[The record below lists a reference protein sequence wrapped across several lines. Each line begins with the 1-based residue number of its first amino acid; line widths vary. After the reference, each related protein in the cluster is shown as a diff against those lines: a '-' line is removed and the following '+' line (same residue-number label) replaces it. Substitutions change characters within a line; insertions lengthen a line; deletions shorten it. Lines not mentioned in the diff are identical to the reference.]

1 MAERTILDVAKA
13 LESYGLRAREHPGLP
28 GGVGKGH
35 SPTGYHP
42 TGEAVDITDWRPDV
56 APAFS
61 GGKPIPWKQRTGE
74 LAWRAKQL
82 GVFAEA
88 LGPGDKGHD
97 THVHLALPGKKFITD
112 QQIRWLATGRW
123 ETPEGKLTDV
133 KPTLD
138 QQSPQIQPSQQ
149 PSATDS
155 PQSINIVIQTG
166 KKEEEQQN
174 SEQHLKN
181 YISKMIKPSGSTI
194 PVNSLVKM
202 IQNQPSTNYF
212 A

>member
-1 MAERTILDVAKA
+1 MAERTILDVAKV
-13 LESYGLRAREHPGLP
+13 LENYGLRAGEHPGLP

-56 APAFS
+56 APAFP
-61 GGKPIPWKQRTGE
+61 GGKPIHWKQRTGE

-82 GVFAEA
+82 GIFAEA

-97 THVHLALPGKKFITD
+97 THVHLALPGKKFVTD
-112 QQIRWLATGRW
+112 QQLQWLATGRW
-123 ETPEGKLTDV
+123 EGPKGLTDV
-133 KPTLD
+133 MPALD
-138 QQSPQIQPSQQ
+138 QQTPQVQPSQQ
-149 PSATDS
+149 PAQSDL

-166 KKEEEQQN
+166 KKEEEQQTP
-174 SEQHLKN
+174 EQYLKN
-181 YISKMIKPSGSTI
+181 YIEKMSKPSGSVL

-202 IQNQPSTNYF
+202 MQSQPTTNYF

>member
-1 MAERTILDVAKA
+1 MAERSIVDGANA
-13 LESYGLRAREHPGLP
+13 LARFGLKPGEHPAF

-42 TGEAVDITDWRPDV
+42 TGEAVDITDWRPDI

-112 QQIRWLATGRW
+112 QQLEWLATGRYKDPL
-123 ETPEGKLTDV
+123 TGKLTDV
-133 KPTLD
+133 KPTLN
-138 QQSPQIQPSQQ
+138 QQSPQVQPGQQ
-149 PSATDS
+149 PPGFDS

-166 KKEEEQQN
+166 KKEEEQTP
-174 SEQHLKN
+174 EEYLKK
-181 YISKMIKPSGSTI
+181 YIAKMSQSSSSAVPI
-194 PVNSLVKM
+194 NSLVKM
-202 IQNQPSTNYF
+202 IQNQPTTNYF

>member
-13 LESYGLRAREHPGLP
+13 LQGYGLTAKEHPGLP

-56 APAFS
+56 APAFP

-82 GVFAEA
+82 GIFAEA

-97 THVHLALPGKKFITD
+97 THVHLALPGKKFVTD
-112 QQIRWLATGRW
+112 QQLRWLATGRW
-123 ETPEGKLTDV
+123 EGPKGLTDV
-133 KPTLD
+133 MPTLD
-138 QQSPQIQPSQQ
+138 QQTPQVQPSQQ
-149 PSATDS
+149 PPGTDS

-166 KKEEEQQN
+166 KQKEEATTPDQY
-174 SEQHLKN
+174 LKD
-181 YISKMIKPSGSTI
+181 YIAKMTKPSSSPFSIGSLAKI
-194 PVNSLVKM
+194 
-202 IQNQPSTNYF
+202 IANQPTTNYF

>member
-1 MAERTILDVAKA
+1 MAERTILEVAKV

-56 APAFS
+56 APAFP

-82 GVFAEA
+82 GIFAEA

-97 THVHLALPGKKFITD
+97 THVHLALPGKKFVTD
-112 QQIRWLATGRW
+112 QQLRWLATGRW
-123 ETPEGKLTDV
+123 EGPKGLTDV
-133 KPTLD
+133 MPTLD
-138 QQSPQIQPSQQ
+138 QQTPQVQPNQQ
-149 PSATDS
+149 PPGSDF

-166 KKEEEQQN
+166 KKEEEQKTR
-174 SEQHLKN
+174 EQHLKD
-181 YISKMIKPSGSTI
+181 YIAKMTKSSGSII
-194 PVNSLVKM
+194 PVNSLAKM
-202 IQNQPSTNYF
+202 IANQPTMNYF

>member
-1 MAERTILDVAKA
+1 MAERTIVDIAKA
-13 LESYGLRAREHPGLP
+13 LQSYGLKAGEHLAF

-56 APAFS
+56 APAFP

-82 GVFAEA
+82 GIFAEA

-97 THVHLALPGKKFITD
+97 THVHLALPGKKFVTD
-112 QQIRWLATGRW
+112 QQLQWLATGRYK
-123 ETPEGKLTDV
+123 TPEGKLTDV
-133 KPTLD
+133 MPTLD
-138 QQSPQIQPSQQ
+138 QQTPQVQPGQQ
-149 PSATDS
+149 PPGSDS

-166 KKEEEQQN
+166 KKEEEQTP
-174 SEQHLKN
+174 EQYLKN
-181 YISKMIKPSGSTI
+181 YIAKMSEKKTSPFS
-194 PVNSLVKM
+194 VNSLVKM
-202 IQNQPSTNYF
+202 MQSQPVTNYF

>member
-13 LESYGLRAREHPGLP
+13 LESYGLRAGEHPGLP

-56 APAFS
+56 APAFP
-61 GGKPIPWKQRTGE
+61 GGKPISWKQRTGE

-97 THVHLALPGKKFITD
+97 THVHLAFPGTKFITD
-112 QQIRWLATGRW
+112 QQIRWLGTGRW

-138 QQSPQIQPSQQ
+138 QQSPQVQPSQQ
-149 PSATDS
+149 PSSTDS
-155 PQSINIVIQTG
+155 PQSINIVIQAG
-166 KKEEEQQN
+166 NKAEEQQ
-174 SEQHLKN
+174 SPEQYLKN
-181 YISKMIKPSGSTI
+181 YISKMVKPSGSTI

-202 IQNQPSTNYF
+202 MQSQPTANYF

>member
-1 MAERTILDVAKA
+1 MAERTILEVAKV

-56 APAFS
+56 APAFP

-82 GVFAEA
+82 GIFAEA

-97 THVHLALPGKKFITD
+97 THVHLALPGKKFVTD
-112 QQIRWLATGRW
+112 QQLRWLATGRW
-123 ETPEGKLTDV
+123 EGPKGLTDV
-133 KPTLD
+133 MPTLD
-138 QQSPQIQPSQQ
+138 QQTPQVQPNQQ
-149 PSATDS
+149 PPGSDF

-166 KKEEEQQN
+166 KKEEQQTPEQY
-174 SEQHLKN
+174 LKD
-181 YISKMIKPSGSTI
+181 YIAKMTKSSGSII
-194 PVNSLVKM
+194 PVNSLAKM
-202 IQNQPSTNYF
+202 IANQPTMNYF

>member
-1 MAERTILDVAKA
+1 MAERTILDVAKV
-13 LESYGLRAREHPGLP
+13 LQNYGLRAREHPGLP

-56 APAFS
+56 APAFP
-61 GGKPIPWKQRTGE
+61 GGKPIHWKQRTGE

-82 GVFAEA
+82 GIFAEA

-97 THVHLALPGKKFITD
+97 THVHLALPGKKFVTD
-112 QQIRWLATGRW
+112 QQLQWLATGRW
-123 ETPEGKLTDV
+123 EGPKGLTDV
-133 KPTLD
+133 MPALD
-138 QQSPQIQPSQQ
+138 QQTPQVQPSQQ
-149 PSATDS
+149 PAQSDL

-166 KKEEEQQN
+166 KKEEEQQTP
-174 SEQHLKN
+174 EQYLKN
-181 YISKMIKPSGSTI
+181 YIEKMSKPSGSVL

-202 IQNQPSTNYF
+202 MQSQPTTNYF
-212 A
+212 T

>member
-1 MAERTILDVAKA
+1 MAERTILDVAKV
-13 LESYGLRAREHPGLP
+13 LQSYGLRAGEHPGLP

-42 TGEAVDITDWRPDV
+42 TGEAIDITDWRPDV
-56 APAFS
+56 APAFP
-61 GGKPIPWKQRTGE
+61 GGKPIHWKQRTGE

-82 GVFAEA
+82 GIFAEA

-97 THVHLALPGKKFITD
+97 THVHLALPGTKFVTD
-112 QQIRWLATGRW
+112 QQLRWLATGRW

-138 QQSPQIQPSQQ
+138 QQPLQVQPTKQSFGTNLPQ
-149 PSATDS
+149 A
-155 PQSINIVIQTG
+155 INILIQTG
-166 KKEEEQQN
+166 KKEEEKTT
-174 SEQHLKN
+174 EQHLKD
-181 YISKMIKPSGSTI
+181 YIAKMSEKTTSPFS
-194 PVNSLVKM
+194 VNSLIKM
-202 IQNQPSTNYF
+202 MQSQPKTNYF

>member
-1 MAERTILDVAKA
+1 MAERTILDVAKV
-13 LESYGLRAREHPGLP
+13 LQNYGLRAREHPGLP

-56 APAFS
+56 APAFP
-61 GGKPIPWKQRTGE
+61 GGKPIHWKQRTGE

-82 GVFAEA
+82 GIFAEA

-97 THVHLALPGKKFITD
+97 THVHLALPGKKFVTD
-112 QQIRWLATGRW
+112 QQLQWLATGRW
-123 ETPEGKLTDV
+123 EGPKGLTDV
-133 KPTLD
+133 MPALD
-138 QQSPQIQPSQQ
+138 QQTPQVQPSQQ
-149 PSATDS
+149 PAQSDL

-166 KKEEEQQN
+166 KKEEEQTP
-174 SEQHLKN
+174 EQYLKN
-181 YISKMIKPSGSTI
+181 YIEKMSKPSGSVL

-202 IQNQPSTNYF
+202 MQSQPTTNYF

>member
-1 MAERTILDVAKA
+1 MAERTILDVAKV
-13 LESYGLRAREHPGLP
+13 LENYGLRAREHPGLP

-56 APAFS
+56 APAFP
-61 GGKPIPWKQRTGE
+61 GGKPIHWKQRTGE

-82 GVFAEA
+82 GIFAEA

-97 THVHLALPGKKFITD
+97 THVHLALPGKKFVTD
-112 QQIRWLATGRW
+112 QQLQWLATGRW
-123 ETPEGKLTDV
+123 EGPKGLTDV
-133 KPTLD
+133 MPALD
-138 QQSPQIQPSQQ
+138 QQTPQVQPSQQ
-149 PSATDS
+149 PAQSDL

-166 KKEEEQQN
+166 KKEEEQTP
-174 SEQHLKN
+174 EQYLKN
-181 YISKMIKPSGSTI
+181 YIEKMSKPSGSVL

-202 IQNQPSTNYF
+202 MQSQPTTNYF

>member
-1 MAERTILDVAKA
+1 MAERTIVDIAKA
-13 LESYGLRAREHPGLP
+13 LQSYGLKPGEHPAF

-56 APAFS
+56 APAFP

-82 GVFAEA
+82 GIFEEA

-97 THVHLALPGKKFITD
+97 THVHLALPGKKFVTD
-112 QQIRWLATGRW
+112 QQLQWLATGRW
-123 ETPEGKLTDV
+123 KGPKGLTDV
-133 KPTLD
+133 MPTLD
-138 QQSPQIQPSQQ
+138 QQTPQVQPSQQ
-149 PSATDS
+149 PPGTDS
-155 PQSINIVIQTG
+155 PQSINIVIQAG
-166 KKEEEQQN
+166 GQQSQEEQTP
-174 SEQHLKN
+174 EQYLKN
-181 YISKMIKPSGSTI
+181 YVAKMSQPSGGAI
-194 PVNSLVKM
+194 PVNSLVRM
-202 IQNQPSTNYF
+202 MQNQPTTNYF

>member
-1 MAERTILDVAKA
+1 MAERTILDVAKV
-13 LESYGLRAREHPGLP
+13 LQNYGLRAREHPGLP

-56 APAFS
+56 APAFP
-61 GGKPIPWKQRTGE
+61 GGKPIHWKQRTGE

-82 GVFAEA
+82 GIFAEA

-97 THVHLALPGKKFITD
+97 THVHLALPGKKFVTD
-112 QQIRWLATGRW
+112 QQLQWLATGRW
-123 ETPEGKLTDV
+123 EGPKGLTDV
-133 KPTLD
+133 MPALD
-138 QQSPQIQPSQQ
+138 QQTPQVQPSQQ
-149 PSATDS
+149 PAQSDL

-166 KKEEEQQN
+166 KKEEEQQTP
-174 SEQHLKN
+174 EQYHLKN
-181 YISKMIKPSGSTI
+181 YIEKMSKPSGSVL

-202 IQNQPSTNYF
+202 MQSQPTTNYF